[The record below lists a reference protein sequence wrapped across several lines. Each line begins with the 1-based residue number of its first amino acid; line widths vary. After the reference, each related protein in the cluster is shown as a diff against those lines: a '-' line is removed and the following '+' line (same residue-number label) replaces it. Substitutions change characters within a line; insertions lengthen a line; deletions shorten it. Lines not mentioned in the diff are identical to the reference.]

1 MLPKKL
7 TTYLPEQAKPNAF
20 KIYKSIVVAQKF
32 AKGTPVRAAIDQSYR
47 ETQRLLA
54 IAATCALA
62 PMLIV
67 MFALKTVDL
76 SKVDEAKINENKAS
90 EEAEPVVARETVQE
104 AKTENR

>member
-1 MLPKKL
+1 
-7 TTYLPEQAKPNAF
+7 
-20 KIYKSIVVAQKF
+20 
-32 AKGTPVRAAIDQSYR
+32 
-47 ETQRLLA
+47 
-54 IAATCALA
+54 
-62 PMLIV
+62 